1 MRKLLLIGGAAALI
15 ALPSAALAAEPELI
29 DEPDPTAE
37 AVAGTTTTD
46 KALHAEGKG
55 GFEYEGSGGT
65 VVTGRGVVKVK
76 DLSAAKDL
84 VKSATGFGTTKTS
97 KDGVWTKYIGE
108 GTLTLDGS
116 SYKVRAAGRFSS
128 DVDPTA
134 THPATGQARA
144 AGWGESILKGG
155 VPLPFWAS
163 QRMLLTAGPMSVDLE
178 GRGWHDGW
186 WWKGDR
192 RHKGVDGRS
201 KYVVIKR
208 VVITRKVQNG
218 HTVSRR
224 KVVTVKRRWDW
235 DRRTNGAT
243 WRLNG
248 PASGSVTLATISG
261 RLRVWD
267 PAKDLVV
274 TGVPTGTPTTTLGD
288 SVVYSGL
295 RDVKNVTL
303 TGTGFRMKVRARD
316 VEGTFTPTPGSL
328 ARSFVQGRGTI
339 DTASVTDYSVRKH
352 RGVRV
357 LLQPVA
363 AK

>member
-1 MRKLLLIGGAAALI
+1 
-15 ALPSAALAAEPELI
+15 
-29 DEPDPTAE
+29 
-37 AVAGTTTTD
+37 
-46 KALHAEGKG
+46 
-55 GFEYEGSGGT
+55 
-65 VVTGRGVVKVK
+65 
-76 DLSAAKDL
+76 
-84 VKSATGFGTTKTS
+84 
-97 KDGVWTKYIGE
+97 
-108 GTLTLDGS
+108 
-116 SYKVRAAGRFSS
+116 
-128 DVDPTA
+128 
-134 THPATGQARA
+134 
-144 AGWGESILKGG
+144 
-155 VPLPFWAS
+155 
-163 QRMLLTAGPMSVDLE
+163 MLLTAGPMSVDLE

-186 WWKGDR
+186 WWKGHR
-192 RHKGVDGRS
+192 GHKGVDGRS

-248 PASGSVTLATISG
+248 PASGSVTLTTISG

-274 TGVPTGTPTTTLGD
+274 TGVPAGTPTTTLGD
-288 SVVYSGL
+288 SVIYSGL
-295 RDVKNVTL
+295 RDVKNLTL

>member
-15 ALPSAALAAEPELI
+15 AVPSAALAAEPEQI

-46 KALHAEGKG
+46 KALHAEGNG

-65 VVTGRGVVKVK
+65 VVAGRGVVKVK

-116 SYKVRAAGRFSS
+116 SYKVRVAGRFTS

-155 VPLPFWAS
+155 VPVPFWAS
-163 QRMLLTAGPMSVDLE
+163 QRMLLTTGPMSVDLE
-178 GRGWHDGW
+178 GHGWRDGW
-186 WWKGDR
+186 WRGDR
-192 RHKGVDGRS
+192 GHKGT
-201 KYVVIKR
+201 YVVVKR

-218 HTVSRR
+218 QTVSRR
-224 KVVTVKRRWDW
+224 KVVTVKRRWHW
-235 DRRTNGAT
+235 ERRTNGAT

-248 PASGSVTLATISG
+248 PASGSVALAKITG

-295 RDVKNVTL
+295 RNANVSL

-316 VEGTFTPTPGSL
+316 VEGTFTPTAGSL

>member
-15 ALPSAALAAEPELI
+15 ALPSAALADEPELI

-46 KALHAEGKG
+46 KALNAEGRG

-65 VVTGRGVVKVK
+65 VVTGRGVVTVK
-76 DLSAAKDL
+76 DRSAANDL
-84 VKSATGFGTTKTS
+84 VKSATGFGTVTTS
-97 KDGVWTKYIGE
+97 KDGLRTRYIGE

-116 SYKVRAAGRFSS
+116 SYRVRVAGRFSS
-128 DVDPTA
+128 YVDPTA
-134 THPATGQARA
+134 THAATGEARA
-144 AGWGESILKGG
+144 VGRGETIIKGG

-163 QRMLLTAGPMSVDLE
+163 QRVLLTAGPMSVDLQ

-186 WWKGDR
+186 R
-192 RHKGVDGRS
+192 RGHKGKGERS
-201 KYVVIKR
+201 KYVVVKR
-208 VVITRKVQNG
+208 VVVTRRVRNG
-218 HTVSRR
+218 HAVSHH

-235 DRRTNGAT
+235 DRRSKGAT

-248 PASGSVTLATISG
+248 PASGSVDLMTLSG

-267 PAKDLVV
+267 RSAAKDLAV
-274 TGVPTGTPTTTLGD
+274 TVPTGTTTTPLADG

-295 RDVKNVTL
+295 RDAKVTL
-303 TGTGFRMKVRARD
+303 AGTGFRMKVRARD
-316 VEGTFTPTPGSL
+316 VEGTFTPTAGTL

-339 DTASVTDYSVRKH
+339 DTASVTDFAVRKH